1 MTNDKSMLPIGTVLN
16 GRYIIRGHLSSGGFG
31 KTYLAVC
38 GPQNSK
44 VAIKEFFMTAANFRD
59 ADGVSVSTNRN
70 HTQQFCEQIVK
81 FRKEY
86 ERLRLISNVHVVN
99 VYDCFEENG
108 TAYYVM
114 DFVEGTNLEE
124 YLKKRNAPYTETAVY
139 NYLNQILDGLKA
151 IHSKDLLH
159 LDLKPANIMKT
170 PNGYVKLIDLG
181 ASKDYIGGVGAT
193 KFTGIART
201 ERYAPPEQVDGSF
214 DKLGPWSDFYALG
227 ATLYRLL
234 TNRVVPTYTSL
245 YEDDTCD
252 KHKALPMPNVSD
264 ETKQLIVWLMNTDR
278 TRRPQSVDDILQWL
292 KKPFP
297 PQPSPPQPP
306 TPPVPQPPPP
316 VSQVDKFSPLGCFY
330 IIVIISIVVAIIKTI
345 L

>member
-1 MTNDKSMLPIGTVLN
+1 
-16 GRYIIRGHLSSGGFG
+16 
-31 KTYLAVC
+31 
-38 GPQNSK
+38 
-44 VAIKEFFMTAANFRD
+44 
-59 ADGVSVSTNRN
+59 
-70 HTQQFCEQIVK
+70 
-81 FRKEY
+81 
-86 ERLRLISNVHVVN
+86 
-99 VYDCFEENG
+99 
-108 TAYYVM
+108 
-114 DFVEGTNLEE
+114 
-124 YLKKRNAPYTETAVY
+124 
-139 NYLNQILDGLKA
+139 
-151 IHSKDLLH
+151 
-159 LDLKPANIMKT
+159 MKT

-292 KKPFP
+292 KKP
-297 PQPSPPQPP
+297 SPPQPP
-306 TPPVPQPPPP
+306 TPPAPQPPPP

-345 L
+345 LLNH